1 MSFIWNVIL
10 SFDDEELWEDGEDEA
25 RETCEALDQINAWF
39 EHGRLVSLI
48 GPTYEDGAGCGMD
61 ANLYGGGFKHLD
73 IEAFV
78 TVVEAQNW
86 KARSKVQLWVKGAE
100 EGMGTEPWTLV
111 KLGGRPSEAG
121 VKAAATRKRRAAGG
135 KAATT
140 RKRKAAARK
149 AVATRRTRQAEQGG
163 EPEPPKKRL

>member
-73 IEAFV
+73 IEASS
-78 TVVEAQNW
+78 
-86 KARSKVQLWVKGAE
+86 RSWRPR
-100 EGMGTEPWTLV
+100 T
-111 KLGGRPSEAG
+111 GRHG
-121 VKAAATRKRRAAGG
+121 RRFSFGSRG
-135 KAATT
+135 P
-140 RKRKAAARK
+140 RKAWVLSLGRLSNSVAVQARP
-149 AVATRRTRQAEQGG
+149 G
-163 EPEPPKKRL
+163 